1 MMLSYHFCF
10 LRLQFVQFL
19 QHSSLTC
26 CGRSS
31 VPVLRASGFSFL
43 LSQLESYRQHL
54 FGSKK
59 GNPFSPFSVYLRHSE
74 LCLQNEM
81 FYFIFIL
88 YPWTLVLVG
97 WQCNIR
103 SSDSTFFFSLRI
115 HSTFPGSRITHFLSL
130 LEHLSQT
137 IGTTTNG
144 LAPCPHCQ
152 ACILEVEMPS
162 ILG

>member
-43 LSQLESYRQHL
+43 LSQLESYRQNL

-59 GNPFSPFSVYLRHSE
+59 GNPFSPFSVYRRHSE

>member
-1 MMLSYHFCF
+1 MMFSYHFCF
-10 LRLQFVQFL
+10 LRLQFVWFL

-26 CGRSS
+26 CGKSS

-43 LSQLESYRQHL
+43 LSQLESYRQNL
-54 FGSKK
+54 FGLKNGK
-59 GNPFSPFSVYLRHSE
+59 PFSPLSVYPRHSE

-88 YPWTLVLVG
+88 YPWTLVPVG

-103 SSDSTFFFSLRI
+103 SYDSTFFFSLRI

-152 ACILEVEMPS
+152 ACILEVDMPS